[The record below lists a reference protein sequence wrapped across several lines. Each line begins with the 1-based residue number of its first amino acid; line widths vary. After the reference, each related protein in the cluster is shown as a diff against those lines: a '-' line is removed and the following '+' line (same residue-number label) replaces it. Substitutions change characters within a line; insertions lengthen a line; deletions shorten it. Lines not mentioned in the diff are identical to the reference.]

1 MNITEET
8 KISLPR
14 WRAKDGE
21 QFAYITINS
30 FGQVHITKAYD
41 NRNQAEN
48 RLYESGDYFQMS
60 EVHRFAEILKTIIK
74 NRI

>member
-1 MNITEET
+1 MNIYQET
-8 KISLPR
+8 LPVKPK
-14 WRAKDGE
+14 WRAKEGE

-41 NRNQAEN
+41 NRKQAEN

-74 NRI
+74 NRL

>member
-1 MNITEET
+1 MNIHNDT
-8 KISLPR
+8 LPIKER
-14 WRAKDGE
+14 WRAKEGE

-41 NRNQAEN
+41 NRKQAEN

-60 EVHRFAEILKTIIK
+60 EVHRFSEILKTIIK